1 MDTTE
6 TPSPLPVP
14 EPSSDP
20 SLTDLI
26 TGLEAKVISTLESR
40 VQDLQ
45 SLQQGGQ
52 LDQETLKK
60 QIQEILSLAKASL
73 LIRTLPDLVTPSP
86 LKVPLQ
92 TADLFKK
99 LQQVGET
106 LNALCRDQMRQA
118 IANKAAK
125 ILDQIQAK
133 EQKITQKQQEIAQ
146 SIVNKMTVH

>member
-6 TPSPLPVP
+6 APSPLPVP
-14 EPSSDP
+14 DP

-26 TGLEAKVISTLESR
+26 TGLEAQVISTLESR

-73 LIRTLPDLVTPSP
+73 LIRTLPDLVRPSP
-86 LKVPLQ
+86 LKVPLG
-92 TADLFKK
+92 TTDLFKK

-106 LNALCRDQMRQA
+106 LNALCRDQMRKA

-133 EQKITQKQQEIAQ
+133 EKKITQKQQEIAQ
-146 SIVNKMTVH
+146 SIANKMTVH

>member
-6 TPSPLPVP
+6 TPSPLPAP
-14 EPSSDP
+14 ET

-26 TGLEAKVISTLESR
+26 TDLEAQVISTLDAR
-40 VQDLQ
+40 VQNLQ

-133 EQKITQKQQEIAQ
+133 EKKITQKQQEIAQ
-146 SIVNKMTVH
+146 SIANKMTVH

>member
-6 TPSPLPVP
+6 TPSPLPAP
-14 EPSSDP
+14 EP

-26 TGLEAKVISTLESR
+26 MGLEAQVISTLDTR
-40 VQDLQ
+40 AQDLQ
-45 SLQQGGQ
+45 SLQQRGQ

-92 TADLFKK
+92 TTDLFKK

-106 LNALCRDQMRQA
+106 LNALCRNQMRQA

-125 ILDQIQAK
+125 ILEQIQAK

>member
-6 TPSPLPVP
+6 TPSPLPAP
-14 EPSSDP
+14 DP

-26 TGLEAKVISTLESR
+26 TGLEAQVISTLDAR

-73 LIRTLPDLVTPSP
+73 LIRTLPDLVRFCR
-86 LKVPLQ
+86 KI
-92 TADLFKK
+92 K
-99 LQQVGET
+99 LIGV
-106 LNALCRDQMRQA
+106 
-118 IANKAAK
+118 K
-125 ILDQIQAK
+125 
-133 EQKITQKQQEIAQ
+133 
-146 SIVNKMTVH
+146 